1 MSDPAEVH
9 SRRQTSVSYLVRE
22 KQNGTANLSEVV
34 KAEAALT
41 DNDNLLGITMEI
53 IRQNTTPK
61 KKKITLSIK
70 LDRDEVF
77 EYVKTIDFY
86 LKNKPM
92 LSKYKKSIEQLSARE
107 KEICG
112 LLSKGHSSTE
122 IGSLLFISTDTVRT
136 HRKNIF
142 RKLGCNSVKELIFYS
157 MLL

>member
-1 MSDPAEVH
+1 MSDPVDVH
-9 SRRQTSVSYLVRE
+9 NRNHTSVSYRVKE
-22 KQNGTANLSEVV
+22 QQDGNTNLSEVV
-34 KAEAALT
+34 KSEAELV
-41 DNDNLLGITMEI
+41 DSDHILGITMEI
-53 IRQNTTPK
+53 IRQNASAK

-86 LKNKPM
+86 LKNKTM
-92 LSKYKKSIEQLSARE
+92 LSKYKKSIEQLSIRE
-107 KEICG
+107 KEICS
-112 LLSKGHSSTE
+112 LLSKGHSSAE